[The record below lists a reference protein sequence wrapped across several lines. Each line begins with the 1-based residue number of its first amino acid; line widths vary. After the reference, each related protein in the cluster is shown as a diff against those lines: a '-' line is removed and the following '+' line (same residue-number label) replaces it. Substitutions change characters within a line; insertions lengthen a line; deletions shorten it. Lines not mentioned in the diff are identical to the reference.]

1 MVSGPADRLMQRRTL
16 VNAYGFDR
24 VLRAPGSWLVL
35 APCVSIL
42 AVGVLAAPQPPQF
55 GRNFVGYWQG
65 VDVLDGSTVHVSL
78 SDIEGDGVLE
88 LRQQESFY
96 TICFNQ
102 GPGFSQG
109 RGFISGSGRATTR
122 QVLTLDTRL
131 TCVSDDN
138 APMPLLDERIEYT
151 LRSGGQFLQL
161 PEFDDNPRVLLHRT
175 SS

>member
-1 MVSGPADRLMQRRTL
+1 
-16 VNAYGFDR
+16 
-24 VLRAPGSWLVL
+24 VL
-35 APCVSIL
+35 ALCVSVL
-42 AVGVLAAPQPPQF
+42 AGGVLAAPESPQF

-109 RGFISGSGRATTR
+109 RGFIRGSGRATTR
-122 QVLTLDTRL
+122 RVLTLETQL
-131 TCVSDDN
+131 ICVSDDN
-138 APMPLLDERIEYT
+138 GATPLLDEHVEYT
-151 LRSGGQFLQL
+151 LSSDGQILQL
-161 PEFDDNPRVLLHRT
+161 PKFGDNPRVLLHRT

>member
-1 MVSGPADRLMQRRTL
+1 M
-16 VNAYGFDR
+16 NAYGFDR
-24 VLRAPGSWLVL
+24 VLRASGFWLVL
-35 APCVSIL
+35 ALCVSVL
-42 AVGVLAAPQPPQF
+42 AGGVLAAPEPPPF

-109 RGFISGSGRATTR
+109 RGFIRGSGRATAR
-122 QVLTLDTRL
+122 RVLTLETQL
-131 TCVSDDN
+131 ICVSDDN
-138 APMPLLDERIEYT
+138 VATPLLDEHVEYT
-151 LRSGGQFLQL
+151 LSSGGQILQL
-161 PEFDDNPRVLLHRT
+161 PTFGNNPRVLLHRT

>member
-1 MVSGPADRLMQRRTL
+1 M
-16 VNAYGFDR
+16 NAYGFER
-24 VLRAPGSWLVL
+24 VLRAPGFWLVL
-35 APCVSIL
+35 VLCISVL
-42 AVGVLAAPQPPQF
+42 AHGVLAAPEPQF

-109 RGFISGSGRATTR
+109 RGFIKGSGRATTKR
-122 QVLTLDTRL
+122 VLTLETQL
-131 TCVSDDN
+131 NCVSDDN
-138 APMPLLDERIEYT
+138 VATPLLDEQVEYT
-151 LRSGGQFLQL
+151 LSPDGQILLL
-161 PEFDDNPRVLLHRT
+161 PKFGDNPRVLLHRT